1 MNCKHCNAYN
11 YDDAIYCRKCGK
23 KLKGSNK
30 NKILFLFPVC
40 FVVGI
45 IIAVIINNQ
54 SSHQYQTLYSEI
66 DTTEV
71 DTVADYTQARYLNV
85 SSDKVYLNSDGDI
98 ETIAVETDGNWQ
110 IGTNATDWVGLA
122 DYGDSL
128 YISASINKGRER
140 TGYFTIIADDLKKR
154 IDIIQSASSSPY
166 GEITKIWVDYNV
178 YNGGEEKGMMIHVA
192 FNVNNMLGK
201 EGKVCAYFYFS
212 DGTALT
218 DTNGRYDTTDGN
230 VAVGKDF
237 APSYENSIYN
247 DFHLFMPYSELH
259 LDSSADIFFKVS
271 LWYNHEKISEDS
283 EKEHMEYTKN

>member
-11 YDDAIYCRKCGK
+11 YDDAIYCHKCGK
-23 KLKGSNK
+23 KIKEN
-30 NKILFLFPVC
+30 NKILLFVPILLC
-40 FVVGI
+40 CVVVAI
-45 IIAVIINNQ
+45 IIICINNQ
-54 SSHQYQTLYSEI
+54 SSYSSPTI
-66 DTTEV
+66 DT
-71 DTVADYTQARYLNV
+71 DTIAADTMVEYTKATRLNV
-85 SSDKVYLNSDGDI
+85 SSDKVYLNSDGDL
-98 ETIAVETDGNWQ
+98 ETIVVETDGNWQ

-122 DYGDSL
+122 GYGDSL

-140 TGYFTIIADDLKKR
+140 TDYFTIIAGDLEKR

-201 EGKVCAYFYFS
+201 EGMVCAYFYFS

-218 DTNGRYDTTDGN
+218 DTNGRYETTDGN

-271 LWYNHEKISEDS
+271 LWYNNEKISKDS